1 MLLRIALVISCAAAW
16 STPRRHPARRAV
28 VAASATDPF
37 RPARGSIAPVAINA
51 LSAALDGPADA
62 AHIRE
67 VVAGAV
73 ARRAGS
79 SAAADADGAFTP
91 DEIAALETA
100 LTGVLSSRDELVASL
115 LKAVDAAPWVAQ
127 CVRASRRARA
137 RARQRAKEGP
147 PPRAARVPHP
157 AERARRRA
165 ARAPPRAPGL
175 TSSISLGCRSRSR
188 TRSRACAAPSAC
200 SRCTSCAAARAARR
214 CRSTSSTRRSSACF
228 ETRTIRTAPRA
239 RPSFRSRGGAR

>member
-51 LSAALDGPADA
+51 LSGLDGPADA

-91 DEIAALETA
+91 DEIAALENA
-100 LTGVLSSRDELVASL
+100 LTGVLSSARRARREPSSRRST
-115 LKAVDAAPWVAQ
+115 PRPGSP
-127 CVRASRRARA
+127 VRARRVARA

-147 PPRAARVPHP
+147 PPRA
-157 AERARRRA
+157 RA
-165 ARAPPRAPGL
+165 
-175 TSSISLGCRSRSR
+175 S
-188 TRSRACAAPSAC
+188 PS
-200 SRCTSCAAARAARR
+200 
-214 CRSTSSTRRSSACF
+214 
-228 ETRTIRTAPRA
+228 
-239 RPSFRSRGGAR
+239 G